1 MQQYQLLAILSLTN
15 RFIQSLDKLGLN
27 LKEIEDDEGLTSK
40 FYNLANKL
48 SEKLIEHDEE
58 QKQGSTKE

>member
-1 MQQYQLLAILSLTN
+1 MQKYQLLAILNLTN
-15 RFIQSLDKLGLN
+15 RFIQSLDKVGLN
-27 LKEIEDDEGLTSK
+27 LKEIEDDEELTSQ

-58 QKQGSTKE
+58 QKHEHAKE